1 MSKPPTLA
9 LTLLCAFS
17 FCSTRMVCSAAEQQ
31 KTTREL
37 IQYIQDAKKLGL
49 KDSKIRDNAVK
60 AGWDKSMLEKA
71 FAVVRYLDAAPAA
84 AAPNG
89 TAVEKG
95 NADAPAPEGY
105 RIGAGDVL
113 QIVVWKEPDASVPT
127 TVVRADG
134 KITMPLIKEVEAA
147 GLTPSELEKVL
158 TDKLSS
164 FIKSADVTVVA
175 KEINSLKV
183 YLVGA
188 VKKEGP
194 VQLRAQT
201 TVLKAINEAGG
212 LTDYAKRKKIYILRS
227 ENGKEIRLPFDY
239 QSVIK
244 GENMRQNI
252 VLRPDDTIVV
262 PQ

>member
-1 MSKPPTLA
+1 MSKAPTLA
-9 LTLLCAFS
+9 ITVSCAFLLC
-17 FCSTRMVCSAAEQQ
+17 SAHLVPGAEQQ
-31 KTTREL
+31 KTTRDL
-37 IQYIQDAKKLGL
+37 IQYIQEAKKLGL
-49 KDSKIRDNAVK
+49 KDGKIRDNAVK
-60 AGWDKSMLEKA
+60 AGWDKSMLDEA
-71 FAVVRYLDAAPAA
+71 FAVVRYLDTEPAGVA
-84 AAPNG
+84 TPNA
-89 TAVEKG
+89 TAGEKG
-95 NADAPAPEGY
+95 NGGVPAPEGY
-105 RIGAGDVL
+105 RIGSGDVL

-147 GLTPSELEKVL
+147 GLTPAELEKVL
-158 TDKLSS
+158 TEKLSS
-164 FIKSADVTVVA
+164 FIRGADVTVVA
-175 KEINSLKV
+175 KEINSLKA

-194 VQLRAQT
+194 VQLRAQM

-212 LTDYAKRKKIYILRS
+212 LTDYAKRRKIYILRS

-239 QSVIK
+239 QAVIK